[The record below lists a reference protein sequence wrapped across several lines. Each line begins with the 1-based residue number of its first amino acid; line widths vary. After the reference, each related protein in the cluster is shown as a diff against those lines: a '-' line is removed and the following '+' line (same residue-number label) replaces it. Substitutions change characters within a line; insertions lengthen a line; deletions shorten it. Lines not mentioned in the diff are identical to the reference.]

1 LFSEFHLNYI
11 NTSIMKKIITLL
23 LLLISNLIYSQ
34 SPGITYQAVLYNPG
48 GEILPGNNNTNAVLS
63 NKNICLRFSIT
74 DAQSNLEYQETQKE
88 QTDEFGMV
96 NLLIGSGSQVGGYAS
111 NFNTIVWN
119 SNAKKLQVEIDVT
132 GTCANFI
139 EVSNQNFSAVPF
151 AYASKIAE
159 SVSGIVPIVHGGTGS
174 STVSGAKTNLGLNNV
189 DNTND
194 SNKPISIATQ
204 TALNGKESSAN
215 KSTNTSLGTS
225 DMLFPT
231 QNAVKT
237 YVDNQVSSGV
247 IDATS
252 GIKGKIKLTG
262 DLGGTADAPT
272 VPGLTAKENSITV
285 GTTSQYFRGDK
296 SWQLLN
302 KTAVGLANVDNTSD
316 LVKPISSA
324 TQTALNSKEDS
335 SNKSTSIGL
344 GTSDVLFPTQ
354 NAVKSY
360 IDSQIT
366 TVTVSDASTTSKGK
380 IQLGGDLGGTAD
392 APTVPGLANKEN
404 TISAGTISQYF
415 RGDKSWQ
422 LLNKT
427 VVGLANV
434 DNTSDL
440 IKPISTATQTAL
452 NSKEDSS
459 NKSTSIGL
467 GTSDVLFPT
476 QNAVKS
482 YVDTQIT
489 TVTVSDASTIS
500 KGKIQLGGDL
510 AGTSSSATNPIISN
524 AAITTLK
531 IADNAVTN
539 AKIGEIVS
547 VNKGGTGADMST
559 TTGYLKQATVGGN
572 FTTVSS
578 IPVADIA
585 GAVHSVNGVF
595 PATNGNVSV
604 VIGQVTTGTN
614 SDPTQVV
621 TSPHNSDIYV
631 VSGQTGTP
639 NDNGRTFINDGANWH
654 EIATNIASLENTF
667 VKLSGSTMFGN
678 LVFPAGKKITITD
691 APIGSTDVANKN
703 YVDTKI
709 GGSGTVNYLSKF
721 NSASLLENSSMFD
734 DGTNLGIGTTTPT
747 SKFEVVGNIKSR
759 NTGNTNSII
768 LNNSLATLDITSA
781 SRIFR
786 FGSYTGG
793 TYASLIDGT
802 VYVAG
807 VSGISQLSMNTPGNQ
822 PITFATNDWLER
834 MRIQPT
840 TGNVGIGTNNP
851 TSKLEINGAATNAA
865 ALNSVAATTIDFSKS
880 NLAYTT
886 ASAGAFTLTN
896 IKDGGTFTLAV
907 QGANSGTSTFTSTG
921 FTFKY
926 VNNGIT
932 SPNKHTLYTFLVM
945 GTTVYVYMA
954 TGF

>member
-1 LFSEFHLNYI
+1 
-11 NTSIMKKIITLL
+11 
-23 LLLISNLIYSQ
+23 
-34 SPGITYQAVLYNPG
+34 
-48 GEILPGNNNTNAVLS
+48 
-63 NKNICLRFSIT
+63 
-74 DAQSNLEYQETQKE
+74 
-88 QTDEFGMV
+88 
-96 NLLIGSGSQVGGYAS
+96 
-111 NFNTIVWN
+111 
-119 SNAKKLQVEIDVT
+119 
-132 GTCANFI
+132 
-139 EVSNQNFSAVPF
+139 
-151 AYASKIAE
+151 
-159 SVSGIVPIVHGGTGS
+159 
-174 STVSGAKTNLGLNNV
+174 LGLNNV
-189 DNTND
+189 DNTSD
-194 SNKPISIATQ
+194 LNKPISLATQ
-204 TALNGKESSAN
+204 TALNGKESAAN

-225 DMLFPT
+225 DVLFPT

-237 YVDNQVSSGV
+237 YVDNQISSGV
-247 IDATS
+247 VDATS

-302 KTAVGLANVDNTSD
+302 KTAVGLANVDNTAD
-316 LVKPISSA
+316 LVKPISTA

-380 IQLGGDLGGTAD
+380 IRLGGDLGGTATN
-392 APTVPGLANKEN
+392 PTVPGLASKEPV
-404 TISAGTISQYF
+404 IAAGATTQYY

-422 LLNKT
+422 TLDKT
-427 VVGLANV
+427 AVNLSNV
-434 DNTSDL
+434 DNTSDAS
-440 IKPISTATQTAL
+440 KPISTATQTAL
-452 NSKEDSS
+452 NDKENTA
-459 NKSTSIGL
+459 NKSTITTL
-467 GTSDVLFPT
+467 GTSDVFFPT
-476 QNAVKS
+476 QNAVKT
-482 YVDTQIT
+482 YVDTQIS
-489 TVTVSDASTIS
+489 TVTITDASTS
-500 KGKIQLGGDL
+500 TKGKIQLGGDL

-547 VNKGGTGADMST
+547 VNKGGTGSDMST
-559 TTGYLKQATVGGN
+559 ATGYLKQATVGGN

-631 VSGQTGTP
+631 VSGQIGTP
-639 NDNGRTFINDGANWH
+639 NDNGRTFINDGNNWH

-678 LVFPAGKKITITD
+678 LVFPTGKKITIAD
-691 APIGSTDVANKN
+691 APTGSTDVANKN

-709 GGSGTVNYLSKF
+709 GGSGTVNFLSKF
-721 NSASLLENSSMFD
+721 NSASLLENSNLFD
-734 DGTNLGIGTTTPT
+734 NGT
-747 SKFEVVGNIKSR
+747 
-759 NTGNTNSII
+759 
-768 LNNSLATLDITSA
+768 
-781 SRIFR
+781 
-786 FGSYTGG
+786 
-793 TYASLIDGT
+793 
-802 VYVAG
+802 
-807 VSGISQLSMNTPGNQ
+807 
-822 PITFATNDWLER
+822 
-834 MRIQPT
+834 
-840 TGNVGIGTNNP
+840 NVGIGTITP
-851 TSKLEINGAATNAA
+851 TSKLEVNGAATNAT

-886 ASAGAFTLTN
+886 ASAGAFILTN

-907 QGANSGTSTFTSTG
+907 QGANSGISTFTCTG

>member
-1 LFSEFHLNYI
+1 
-11 NTSIMKKIITLL
+11 MKKIITLL
-23 LLLISNLIYSQ
+23 LLLTTTLIYSQ
-34 SPGITYQAVLYNPG
+34 TPGITYQAVLYNPG
-48 GEILPGNNNTNAVLS
+48 GEILPGNNNTNAVLL
-63 NKNICLRFSIT
+63 NKNICLRFSIK
-74 DAQSNLEYQETQKE
+74 DAQASLEYQETQAVK
-88 QTDEFGMV
+88 TDEFGMV
-96 NLLIGSGSQVGGYAS
+96 NLLIGSGVQIGGYAT
-111 NFNTIVWN
+111 NFSSIVWN
-119 SNAKKLQVEIDVT
+119 SSTKKLQVEIDAT
-132 GTCANFI
+132 GTCVNFI

-151 AYASKIAE
+151 AYASKNAE
-159 SVSGIVPIVHGGTGS
+159 KVTGIVPIANGGTGS
-174 STVSGAKTNLGLNNV
+174 TTVSGAKTNLGLNNI
-189 DNTND
+189 DNTSD
-194 SNKPISIATQ
+194 INKPISSATQ
-204 TALNGKESSAN
+204 SALNGKENAIN
-215 KSTNTSLGTS
+215 KSTNTALGTS
-225 DMLFPT
+225 DVLFPT

-237 YVDNQVSSGV
+237 YVDNQVSLGV
-247 IDATS
+247 VDAT
-252 GIKGKIKLTG
+252 
-262 DLGGTADAPT
+262 
-272 VPGLTAKENSITV
+272 
-285 GTTSQYFRGDK
+285 
-296 SWQLLN
+296 
-302 KTAVGLANVDNTSD
+302 
-316 LVKPISSA
+316 
-324 TQTALNSKEDS
+324 
-335 SNKSTSIGL
+335 
-344 GTSDVLFPTQ
+344 
-354 NAVKSY
+354 
-360 IDSQIT
+360 
-366 TVTVSDASTTSKGK
+366 TTSKGK
-380 IQLGGDLGGTAD
+380 IQLGGDLAGTAD

-404 TISAGTISQYF
+404 AILAGTTSQYF

-440 IKPISTATQTAL
+440 IKPISTATQIAL

-459 NKSTSIGL
+459 NKSTSVIL
-467 GTSDVLFPT
+467 GNSDVLFPT
-476 QNAVKS
+476 QNAVRS

-489 TVTVSDASTIS
+489 TVTVSDASTTS

-510 AGTSSSATNPIISN
+510 AGTSSTATNPIISN

-531 IADNAVTN
+531 IANNAITN
-539 AKIGEIVS
+539 AKIGEVVS
-547 VNKGGTGADMST
+547 VNKGGSGADMST
-559 TTGYLKQATVGGN
+559 TGGYLKQATIGAN
-572 FTTVSS
+572 FSTVTS
-578 IPVADIA
+578 IPVADVA
-585 GAVHSVNGVF
+585 GAVHSVNGVL
-595 PATNGNVSV
+595 PAANGNVSV

-621 TSPHNSDIYV
+621 VAPHNSDIYV

-639 NDNGRTFINDGANWH
+639 NDNGRTFINDGINWH

-667 VKLSGSTMFGN
+667 VKLSGSTLFGN
-678 LVFPAGKKITITD
+678 LVFPTGKKITIAD
-691 APIGSTDVANKN
+691 APTGSTDVANKN

-709 GGSGTVNYLSKF
+709 GGSGTVNFISKF
-721 NSASLLENSSMFD
+721 NSASLLENSNLFD
-734 DGTNLGIGTTTPT
+734 DGTNLGVGTTTPT
-747 SKFEVVGNIKSR
+747 SKLEVVGNIKSR
-759 NTGNTNSII
+759 NTANTNSIT

-781 SRIFR
+781 SRMFR

-851 TSKLEINGAATNAA
+851 TSKLEINGAATNAT
-865 ALNSVAATTIDFSKS
+865 ALNSVASTTIDFSKS

-886 ASAGAFTLTN
+886 ASAGAFILTN

-907 QGANSGTSTFTSTG
+907 QGANSGISTFTSTG

-932 SPNKHTLYTFLVM
+932 SPNKHTLYTLLVM

>member
-1 LFSEFHLNYI
+1 LNYI
-11 NTSIMKKIITLL
+11 NTSIMKRIIILFVLLTSTLF
-23 LLLISNLIYSQ
+23 YAQ
-34 SPGITYQAVLYNPG
+34 SSGITYQAVLYNPS
-48 GEILPGNNNTNAVLS
+48 GEILPGNNNLNAVLS
-63 NKNICLRFSIT
+63 NKDICLRFSIT
-74 DAQSNLEYQETQKE
+74 DAQTNLEYQETQKVK
-88 QTDEFGMV
+88 TDEFGMV
-96 NLLIGSGSQVGGYAS
+96 NLLVGSGSQIGGYAT
-111 NFNTIVWN
+111 NFNAIVWN
-119 SNAKKLQVEIDVT
+119 SSSKKLQVEIDIT

-139 EVSNQNFSAVPF
+139 EVSKQDFSAVPF
-151 AYASKIAE
+151 AYASKTAE
-159 SVSGIVPIVHGGTGS
+159 NITGIVAITNGGTGS

-189 DNTND
+189 DNTSD
-194 SNKPISIATQ
+194 LIKPISTATQ
-204 TALNGKESSAN
+204 TALN
-215 KSTNTSLGTS
+215 
-225 DMLFPT
+225 F
-231 QNAVKT
+231 
-237 YVDNQVSSGV
+237 
-247 IDATS
+247 
-252 GIKGKIKLTG
+252 
-262 DLGGTADAPT
+262 
-272 VPGLTAKENSITV
+272 
-285 GTTSQYFRGDK
+285 
-296 SWQLLN
+296 
-302 KTAVGLANVDNTSD
+302 
-316 LVKPISSA
+316 
-324 TQTALNSKEDS
+324 KEDS
-335 SNKSTSIGL
+335 SNKSISVGL

-360 IDSQIT
+360 VDTQIT

-380 IQLGGDLGGTAD
+380 IQLGGDLAGTAD

-404 TISAGTISQYF
+404 VISAGTTSQYF

-452 NSKEDSS
+452 NFKEDSS
-459 NKSTSIGL
+459 NKSISVGL

-489 TVTVSDASTIS
+489 TVTVSDASTTS

-510 AGTSSSATNPIISN
+510 AGTSSTATNPIISN

-539 AKIGEIVS
+539 AKIGEVVS
-547 VNKGGTGADMST
+547 VNKGGSGGDMST
-559 TTGYLKQATVGGN
+559 TVGYLKQATTGAN
-572 FTTVSS
+572 FTTTTS
-578 IPVADIA
+578 IPVADVT
-585 GAVHSVNGVF
+585 GAVQSVNGVL
-595 PATNGNVSV
+595 PAANGNVSV

-621 TSPHNSDIYV
+621 VAPHNSDIYV
-631 VSGQTGTP
+631 VSGQAGTP
-639 NDNGRTFINDGANWH
+639 NDNGRTFINDGTNWH

-678 LVFPAGKKITITD
+678 LVFPTGKKITIAD
-691 APIGSTDVANKN
+691 APTGSTDVANKN

-709 GGSGTVNYLSKF
+709 GGTGTVNFISKF
-721 NSASLLENSSMFD
+721 NSASILENSNLFD
-734 DGTNLGIGTTTPT
+734 DGTNLGVGTTTPT
-747 SKFEVVGNIKSR
+747 SKLEVVGNIKSR
-759 NTGNTNSII
+759 NTANTNSIT

-781 SRIFR
+781 SRMFR

-851 TSKLEINGAATNAA
+851 TSKLEINGAATNAT
-865 ALNSVAATTIDFSKS
+865 ALNSVASTTIDFSKS

-907 QGANSGTSTFTSTG
+907 QGVNSGTSTFTCTG
-921 FTFKY
+921 FTFRY

-932 SPNKHTLYTFLVM
+932 SANKHTIYTFLVM